1 MPTTAHI
8 DEMDLLLRLNRGDAQ
23 AFHVLYERY
32 KTALAAK
39 LLKLLKSDDLVE
51 DTLQDVFLKLWEY
64 RSQIDAQRTFAPLLY
79 QMARN
84 KVTDLYRKA
93 YRDMSLREQLSYDGT
108 AVQEPVDHRIIDR
121 EEMAVL
127 QKALERLPARQ
138 RELFTLHKI
147 EGKSYKE
154 ISEMLSIS
162 HAAINQH
169 IYRATQSLNQTLQPN
184 VQVTLACLAGMA
196 ALYLS

>member
-1 MPTTAHI
+1 MTTTAHI

-23 AFHVLYERY
+23 AFHVLYERH
-32 KTALAAK
+32 KRPLAAK

-84 KVTDLYRKA
+84 KVTDIYRKA
-93 YRDMSLREQLSYDGT
+93 YRDINLREQLSYDDT
-108 AVQEPVDHRIIDR
+108 VQEPVDHRIIDR

-138 RELFTLHKI
+138 REVFTLHKI